1 MDASFDDMDENRPET
16 RIQDRK
22 EEDLIRIMLATDCHI
37 GVHERDPVRGQDS
50 INTFKEVLQLAAKYD
65 VDMILM
71 AGDLFHENRPS
82 RESLYQTISL
92 LREHTLGD
100 KPVSIE
106 LLSDPNDGKAAG
118 YGFPAINYEDP
129 NLNVGI
135 PFFSIHGNHD
145 DPQGVGG
152 HEGALCALDLLSV
165 TGLVNYIGKADIT
178 DEPSAQDGVGTN
190 IRPVLLRKGDTRL
203 AIYGVGNVKDQRLH
217 HQLRSNKIKMF
228 TPQDK
233 DDWFNILMLHQ
244 NRVKR
249 GAMESVP
256 EGMFDDMIDLVI
268 WGHEHDCRIEPEPVA
283 GKRYFISQ
291 PGSTVATSL
300 ADGESLTKHC
310 ALLEIQGKA
319 FQITPIVLHTV
330 RPFKMDT
337 IYLAAAAEENDIN
350 LNDKMAINT
359 FLKRRI
365 TEMIRDARKEFEERN
380 ADSDEPVEQML
391 PLIRL
396 RVDTTG
402 VKIRVGQLVQEYL
415 TAQDMQL
422 LESRGMNDAIE
433 TYVDKDDTH
442 AIVSYVKSSEKH
454 MRQVLPQTGD
464 LDTNGLDELLANA
477 REKLEHGHREED
489 EEDIKPEKPKGK
501 SKARGANVEEDAR
514 SVDSMAMDEDNLD
527 LHSEEPPKKAAPK
540 RAPAKKAT
548 PVPKAAP
555 KARAATSRAGTSRAK
570 PKAKASIIDSDEEV
584 EDFDDVIMNIEEDED
599 EEEEEEA
606 PKAKRGKAKA
616 PATKSS
622 APARKTPAPRGK
634 KATQTTISFAPSR
647 SKTSKMIELSD
658 SD

>member
-1 MDASFDDMDENRPET
+1 
-16 RIQDRK
+16 
-22 EEDLIRIMLATDCHI
+22 
-37 GVHERDPVRGQDS
+37 
-50 INTFKEVLQLAAKYD
+50 
-65 VDMILM
+65 
-71 AGDLFHENRPS
+71 
-82 RESLYQTISL
+82 
-92 LREHTLGD
+92 
-100 KPVSIE
+100 
-106 LLSDPNDGKAAG
+106 
-118 YGFPAINYEDP
+118 
-129 NLNVGI
+129 
-135 PFFSIHGNHD
+135 
-145 DPQGVGG
+145 
-152 HEGALCALDLLSV
+152 
-165 TGLVNYIGKADIT
+165 
-178 DEPSAQDGVGTN
+178 
-190 IRPVLLRKGDTRL
+190 
-203 AIYGVGNVKDQRLH
+203 
-217 HQLRSNKIKMF
+217 MF

-402 VKIRVGQLVQEYL
+402 VPEMTNPQRLGLEFQQKIANPRDVLQFIRTKARTTKNVINQPELDIDQPEAGAEKVKIRVGQLVQEYL

-464 LDTNGLDELLANA
+464 LDANGLDELLANA
-477 REKLEHGHREED
+477 REKLEQGHRDED
-489 EEDIKPEKPKGK
+489 EEDIKPEKSKGK
-501 SKARGANVEEDAR
+501 SKARGANAEEDTR

-570 PKAKASIIDSDEEV
+570 PKAQASIIDSDEEV

-647 SKTSKMIELSD
+647 SKTSKM
-658 SD
+658 

>member
-1 MDASFDDMDENRPET
+1 
-16 RIQDRK
+16 
-22 EEDLIRIMLATDCHI
+22 
-37 GVHERDPVRGQDS
+37 
-50 INTFKEVLQLAAKYD
+50 
-65 VDMILM
+65 
-71 AGDLFHENRPS
+71 
-82 RESLYQTISL
+82 
-92 LREHTLGD
+92 
-100 KPVSIE
+100 
-106 LLSDPNDGKAAG
+106 
-118 YGFPAINYEDP
+118 
-129 NLNVGI
+129 
-135 PFFSIHGNHD
+135 
-145 DPQGVGG
+145 
-152 HEGALCALDLLSV
+152 
-165 TGLVNYIGKADIT
+165 
-178 DEPSAQDGVGTN
+178 
-190 IRPVLLRKGDTRL
+190 
-203 AIYGVGNVKDQRLH
+203 
-217 HQLRSNKIKMF
+217 
-228 TPQDK
+228 
-233 DDWFNILMLHQ
+233 
-244 NRVKR
+244 
-249 GAMESVP
+249 
-256 EGMFDDMIDLVI
+256 
-268 WGHEHDCRIEPEPVA
+268 
-283 GKRYFISQ
+283 
-291 PGSTVATSL
+291 
-300 ADGESLTKHC
+300 
-310 ALLEIQGKA
+310 
-319 FQITPIVLHTV
+319 
-330 RPFKMDT
+330 MDT

-402 VKIRVGQLVQEYL
+402 VPEMTNPQRLGLEFQQKIANPRDVLQFIRTKARTTKNVINQPELDIDQPEAGAEKVKIRVGQLVQEYL

-464 LDTNGLDELLANA
+464 LDTNGLDEL
-477 REKLEHGHREED
+477 
-489 EEDIKPEKPKGK
+489 
-501 SKARGANVEEDAR
+501 
-514 SVDSMAMDEDNLD
+514 
-527 LHSEEPPKKAAPK
+527 KAAPK

>member
-1 MDASFDDMDENRPET
+1 
-16 RIQDRK
+16 
-22 EEDLIRIMLATDCHI
+22 
-37 GVHERDPVRGQDS
+37 
-50 INTFKEVLQLAAKYD
+50 
-65 VDMILM
+65 M

-92 LREHTLGD
+92 LREHTLSD
-100 KPVSIE
+100 KPVAIE
-106 LLSDPNDGKAAG
+106 LLSDPNDGKAPG
-118 YGFPAINYEDP
+118 YDFPAINYEDP

-165 TGLVNYIGKADIT
+165 TGLVNYIGKGDLVDDPAV
-178 DEPSAQDGVGTN
+178 QDGIGTN

-203 AIYGVGNVKDQRLH
+203 AMYGVGNVKDQRLH
-217 HQLRSNKIKMF
+217 HQLRANKIKMF

-233 DDWFNILMLHQ
+233 DDWFNILLLHQ

-319 FQITPIVLHTV
+319 FQITPIGLRTV

-337 IYLAAAAEENDIN
+337 IYLTAAAEENDIN
-350 LNDKMAINT
+350 LDDKMAINT

-365 TEMIRDARKEFEERN
+365 TEMIRDAKKEFEERN
-380 ADSDEPVEQML
+380 ADAEETVEPML

-402 VKIRVGQLVQEYL
+402 VPEMTNPQRLGLEFQQKIANPRDVLQFIRTKARTTKNVINQPDLDIDQPEPGGPEKVKIRVGQLVQEYL
-415 TAQDMQL
+415 SAQDMQL

-442 AIVSYVKSSEKH
+442 AIVSYVKASEKH
-454 MRQVLPQTGD
+454 MRQALPQLGD

-477 REKLEHGHREED
+477 REKIEQEH
-489 EEDIKPEKPKGK
+489 EKEQDDVRPGKTKGK
-501 SKARGANVEEDAR
+501 GKANAEEDAR
-514 SVDSMAMDEDNLD
+514 SIDSMAMDEDLD
-527 LHSEEPPKKAAPK
+527 LLSDEVPKKAAPK
-540 RAPAKKAT
+540 RATAKKAT

-555 KARAATSRAGTSRAK
+555 KSRATATKTASSKGK
-570 PKAKASIIDSDEEV
+570 GKAKQSIIDSDEEI
-584 EDFDDVIMNIEEDED
+584 EDFEEEIMNID
-599 EEEEEEA
+599 EEEEEDEEEV
-606 PKAKRGKAKA
+606 PKAKKGRAKA
-616 PATKSS
+616 APTKS

-634 KATQTTISFAPSR
+634 KATQTPVSFAPSR
-647 SKTSKMIELSD
+647 SKAAKTIELSD